1 MTSSSTDRTVAA
13 GRHPF
18 LAADR
23 GSWVRLAVVLTFAA
37 AALVAPFVGSTQAQ
51 FTDHATVEIR
61 YQVGPTT
68 TPTPTPDASADP
80 TTDPSA
86 GASTDPAQQAGP
98 GTDGP
103 TAVSRTVQG
112 RAPRPA
118 PDADRAGAPAGG
130 TDSPRAPSGPRS
142 TPRDARD

>member
-1 MTSSSTDRTVAA
+1 MTSSSTEATVPA

-23 GSWVRLAVVLTFAA
+23 GSWVRLAVVLAFAA

-68 TPTPTPDASADP
+68 TPTPTPTTDP

-86 GASTDPAQQAGP
+86 GTSTDPVQQAGA

-103 TAVSRTVQG
+103 TAASRTVPG
-112 RAPRPA
+112 RTPRLS
-118 PDADRAGAPAGG
+118 PDAGRPGGPADGADG
-130 TDSPRAPSGPRS
+130 PRAPSGPWS
-142 TPRDARD
+142 TRGDARD